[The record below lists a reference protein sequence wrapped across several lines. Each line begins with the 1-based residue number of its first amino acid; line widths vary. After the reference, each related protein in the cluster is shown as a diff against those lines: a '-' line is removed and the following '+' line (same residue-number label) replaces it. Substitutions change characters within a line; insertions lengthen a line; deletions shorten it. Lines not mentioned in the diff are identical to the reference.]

1 MKGDLTAFQKA
12 KLLPVTIDHYFFMYK
27 KEERIMKETILG
39 TLLLSLAAILLILPG
54 SGLAQDTIKIG
65 FFAPI
70 TGPAAADGASAKHAV
85 DLAVKEVNDSG
96 GIRGKKVE
104 LIVYDD
110 RLNPQEAVAIANK
123 LIEKDQ
129 VVGVASGSYSGPTRV
144 AAPIFQKAGMPMVA
158 GYAVHP
164 DVTWDPKQ
172 KKPNDYCFRNGF
184 LGEIEGAAAA
194 EYAVKNLKA
203 MKMSLIFMDNDFG
216 RAISA
221 GFASHAEKLG
231 ATILVKQM
239 YKFPGEKD
247 FRPFLTRIKE
257 GNPDLIFAAG
267 YYNEAAA
274 IVRQSKELGIKAPI
288 MGEEGFDSP
297 KFLEIAGS
305 AAEGVIIAT
314 NLDRDDPR
322 PLVQNFLKNY
332 RQTYEKNADM
342 VGASSYDAFMILVN
356 AIKEAG
362 TAPSAIQKALLATKD
377 YNGLTGKI
385 SRFVQGEVV
394 KPVQIQVVKEGKF
407 RRLGVVDNPEVITP
421 PTKK

>member
-1 MKGDLTAFQKA
+1 MKR
-12 KLLPVTIDHYFFMYK
+12 M
-27 KEERIMKETILG
+27 ILG
-39 TLLLSLAAILLILPG
+39 RMILFSSAIFLLFGAGPG
-54 SGLAQDTIKIG
+54 GAQDTIKIG

-70 TGPAAADGASAKHAV
+70 TGPAAADGMSAKNAV
-85 DLAVKEVNDSG
+85 ELALKEVNGAG
-96 GIRGKKVE
+96 GIKGKKVE

-110 RLNPQEAVAIANK
+110 RLKGEEAVAIANK
-123 LIEKDQ
+123 LIEKDK

-144 AAPIFQKAGMPMVA
+144 VAPIFQKAGMPMVA

-164 DVTWDPKQ
+164 DVTWDSKQ
-172 KKPNDYCFRNGF
+172 KKPNDFCFRNGF

-203 MKMSLIFMDNDFG
+203 KKISLISMDNDFG
-216 RAISA
+216 KAISS
-221 GFASHAEKLG
+221 GFAERAEKLG
-231 ATILVKQM
+231 ATVLTKQM
-239 YKFPGEKD
+239 YRFPGEKD

-267 YYNEAAA
+267 YYNEAAS
-274 IVRQSKELGIKAPI
+274 IVRQSKELGIQSQI

-297 KFLEIAGS
+297 KFLEIAGP

-332 RQTYEKNADM
+332 RQAYGEDADM
-342 VGASSYDAFMILVN
+342 VGASSYDAFMILVK
-356 AIKEAG
+356 AIEKAG
-362 TAPSAIQKALLATKD
+362 TNSKAIQKALLETRD

-421 PTKK
+421 ATK

>member
-1 MKGDLTAFQKA
+1 MDMKK
-12 KLLPVTIDHYFFMYK
+12 Y
-27 KEERIMKETILG
+27 
-39 TLLLSLAAILLILPG
+39 TLNGPLLILAVLFIAFPG
-54 SGLAQDTIKIG
+54 TTLAQDTIKIG

-70 TGPAAADGASAKHAV
+70 TGPAAVDGTSAKNAV
-85 DLAVKEVNDSG
+85 EIGLKEVNDAG
-96 GIRGKKVE
+96 GIKGKRVE
-104 LIVYDD
+104 LIIYDD
-110 RLNPQEAVAIANK
+110 RLKAEEAVAIANK
-123 LIEKDQ
+123 LIEKDK
-129 VVGVASGSYSGPTRV
+129 VVGVVSGSYSGPTRV
-144 AAPIFQKAGMPMVA
+144 TAPIFQKAGMPMVA

-164 DVTWDPKQ
+164 DVTWDPKA
-172 KKPNDYCFRNGF
+172 KKPNDFIFRNGF
-184 LGEIEGAAAA
+184 LGEVEGAAAA

-231 ATILVKQM
+231 ASILSKQM

-274 IVRQSKELGIKAPI
+274 IVRQAKELEIKGIL

-297 KFLEIAGS
+297 KFLEIAGP

-332 RQTYEKNADM
+332 RQAYGHDADM
-342 VGASSYDAFMILVN
+342 VGASSYDAFKILV
-356 AIKEAG
+356 AAVEKAG
-362 TAPSAIQKALLATKD
+362 TDPKAIQQALLDTKD

-385 SRFVQGEVV
+385 TRFVQGEVI

-407 RRLGVVDNPEVITP
+407 RRLGVVGNPEVITP

>member
-1 MKGDLTAFQKA
+1 MKRGGFLFGIFVFSV
-12 KLLPVTIDHYFFMYK
+12 LF
-27 KEERIMKETILG
+27 
-39 TLLLSLAAILLILPG
+39 LSLSAYG
-54 SGLAQDTIKIG
+54 QDIPIG

-85 DLAVKEVNDSG
+85 ELGLKEVNDGG
-96 GIRGKKVE
+96 GINGRKVN
-104 LIVYDD
+104 LIIYDD

-123 LIEKDQ
+123 LIEKDK

-144 AAPIFQKAGMPMVA
+144 TAPIFQKAGMPMVA

-164 DVTWDPKQ
+164 DVTWDPKE
-172 KKPNDYCFRNGF
+172 KKPNDFCFRNGF

-194 EYAVKNLKA
+194 EFAVKNLKA
-203 MKMSLIFMDNDFG
+203 KKIALIFMDNDFG
-216 RAISA
+216 RAISS
-221 GFASHAEKLG
+221 GFAERAEKLG
-231 ATILVKQM
+231 AAVLTKQM

-257 GNPDLIFAAG
+257 GNPDVIFAAG
-267 YYNEAAA
+267 YYNEAAS
-274 IVRQSKELGIKAPI
+274 IVRQSKELGIKSQI
-288 MGEEGFDSP
+288 LGEEGFDSP
-297 KFLEIAGS
+297 KFLEIAGP

-332 RQTYEKNADM
+332 RKAYNEDADM

-356 AIKEAG
+356 AIRKAG
-362 TAPSAIQKALLATKD
+362 TDPKAIQKALLETKD

-394 KPVQIQVVKEGKF
+394 KPVQIQVVKGGKF

-421 PTKK
+421 PTK

>member
-1 MKGDLTAFQKA
+1 MKRMIFGGMILFISAIF
-12 KLLPVTIDHYFFMYK
+12 LLFGAV
-27 KEERIMKETILG
+27 
-39 TLLLSLAAILLILPG
+39 PG
-54 SGLAQDTIKIG
+54 GAQDTIKIG

-70 TGPAAADGASAKHAV
+70 TGPAAADGMSAKNAV
-85 DLAVKEVNDSG
+85 ELALKEVNGAG
-96 GIRGKKVE
+96 GIKGKKVE

-110 RLNPQEAVAIANK
+110 RLKGEEAVAIANK
-123 LIEKDQ
+123 LIEKDK

-144 AAPIFQKAGMPMVA
+144 VAPIFQKAGMPMVA

-164 DVTWDPKQ
+164 DVTWDSKQ
-172 KKPNDYCFRNGF
+172 KKPNDFCFRNGF

-203 MKMSLIFMDNDFG
+203 KKISLIFMDNDFG
-216 RAISA
+216 KAISS
-221 GFASHAEKLG
+221 GFAERAEKLG
-231 ATILVKQM
+231 ATVLTKQM
-239 YKFPGEKD
+239 YRFPGEKD

-257 GNPDLIFAAG
+257 GNPELIFAAG
-267 YYNEAAA
+267 YYNEAAS
-274 IVRQSKELGIKAPI
+274 IVRQSKELGIHSQI

-297 KFLEIAGS
+297 KFLEIAGP

-332 RQTYEKNADM
+332 RQAYGEDADM
-342 VGASSYDAFMILVN
+342 VGASSYDAFMILVK
-356 AIKEAG
+356 AIEKAG
-362 TAPSAIQKALLATKD
+362 TNPKAIQKALLETRD

-407 RRLGVVDNPEVITP
+407 RRLGVVDNPDVITP
-421 PTKK
+421 PTK

>member
-1 MKGDLTAFQKA
+1 
-12 KLLPVTIDHYFFMYK
+12 
-27 KEERIMKETILG
+27 MKEKTLVG
-39 TLLLSLAAILLILPG
+39 LLLCFLAVFVLSSA
-54 SGLAQDTIKIG
+54 GLAQDTVKIG

-70 TGPAAADGASAKHAV
+70 TGPAAVDGTSAKNAV
-85 DLAVKEVNDSG
+85 EIGVKEVNGAG
-96 GIRGKKVE
+96 GIKGKKVD
-104 LIVYDD
+104 LIIYDD
-110 RLNPQEAVAIANK
+110 RLKAEEAVAIANK
-123 LIEKDQ
+123 LIEKDKVAG
-129 VVGVASGSYSGPTRV
+129 VVSGSYSGPTRV
-144 AAPIFQKAGMPMVA
+144 TAPIFQKAGMPMVA

-164 DVTWDPKQ
+164 DVTWDPKA
-172 KKPNDYCFRNGF
+172 KKPNDFIFRNGF

-194 EYAVKNLKA
+194 EFAVKNLKA
-203 MKMSLIFMDNDFG
+203 KKMSLIFMDNDFG

-221 GFASHAEKLG
+221 GFAAHAEKLG
-231 ATILVKQM
+231 ASILTKQM

-274 IVRQSKELGIKAPI
+274 IVRQSKELGIKSTI

-297 KFLEIAGS
+297 KFLEIAGP

-322 PLVQNFLKNY
+322 PLVQNFLKSY
-332 RQTYEKNADM
+332 RQAYGHDADM
-342 VGASSYDAFMILVN
+342 VGASSYDAFKILVA
-356 AIKEAG
+356 AIEKAG
-362 TAPSAIQKALLATKD
+362 TDAKAIQKSLLETRD

-385 SRFVQGEVV
+385 TRFVQGEVI

-421 PTKK
+421 PMKK

>member
-1 MKGDLTAFQKA
+1 M
-12 KLLPVTIDHYFFMYK
+12 
-27 KEERIMKETILG
+27 IL
-39 TLLLSLAAILLILPG
+39 AISATFLVFIVVPAG
-54 SGLAQDTIKIG
+54 AQDTIKIG

-70 TGPAAADGASAKHAV
+70 TGPAAADGMSAKNAV
-85 DLAVKEVNDSG
+85 ELGLKEVNDSG
-96 GIRGKKVE
+96 GIKGKKVE
-104 LIVYDD
+104 LIIYDD
-110 RLNPQEAVAIANK
+110 RLKAEEAVAIANK
-123 LIEKDQ
+123 LIEKDK

-172 KKPNDYCFRNGF
+172 RKPNDFCFRNGF

-203 MKMSLIFMDNDFG
+203 KRISLIFMDNDFG
-216 RAISA
+216 RAISS
-221 GFASHAEKLG
+221 GFAARAEKLG
-231 ATILVKQM
+231 ASILTRQM

-267 YYNEAAA
+267 YYNEAAS
-274 IVRQSKELGIKAPI
+274 IVRQSKELGIRSQI

-297 KFLEIAGS
+297 KFLEIAGP

-332 RQTYEKNADM
+332 RQTYGEDADM
-342 VGASSYDAFMILVN
+342 VGASSYDAFMILVK
-356 AIKEAG
+356 AIEKAG
-362 TAPSAIQKALLATKD
+362 TDSKAIQKALLETKD

-385 SRFVQGEVV
+385 RRFVQGEVV
-394 KPVQIQVVKEGKF
+394 KPVQIQVVKDGKF

-421 PTKK
+421 PTK

>member
-1 MKGDLTAFQKA
+1 MDMRKN
-12 KLLPVTIDHYFFMYK
+12 
-27 KEERIMKETILG
+27 
-39 TLLLSLAAILLILPG
+39 TLNGPLLILAVLFIAFPG
-54 SGLAQDTIKIG
+54 TTLAQDTIKIG

-70 TGPAAADGASAKHAV
+70 TGPAAVDGTSAKNAV
-85 DLAVKEVNDSG
+85 EIGLKEVNDAG
-96 GIRGKKVE
+96 GIKGKKVE
-104 LIVYDD
+104 LIIYDD
-110 RLNPQEAVAIANK
+110 RLKAEEAVAIANK
-123 LIEKDQ
+123 LIEKDK
-129 VVGVASGSYSGPTRV
+129 VVGVVSGSYSGPTRV
-144 AAPIFQKAGMPMVA
+144 TAPIFQKAGMPMVA

-164 DVTWDPKQ
+164 DVTWDPKA
-172 KKPNDYCFRNGF
+172 KKPNDFIFRNGF
-184 LGEIEGAAAA
+184 LGEVEGAAAA
-194 EYAVKNLKA
+194 DYAVKTLKA
-203 MKMSLIFMDNDFG
+203 KKMSLIFMDNDFG

-231 ATILVKQM
+231 ASILTKQM

-274 IVRQSKELGIKAPI
+274 IVRQAKELEIKGIL

-297 KFLEIAGS
+297 KFLEIAGP

-332 RQTYEKNADM
+332 RQAYGHDADM
-342 VGASSYDAFMILVN
+342 VGASSYDAFKILV
-356 AIKEAG
+356 AAVEKAG
-362 TAPSAIQKALLATKD
+362 TDPKAIQQALLDTKD

-385 SRFVQGEVV
+385 TRFVQGEVI
-394 KPVQIQVVKEGKF
+394 KPVQVQVVKEGKF

>member
-1 MKGDLTAFQKA
+1 MRKLTFAGI
-12 KLLPVTIDHYFFMYK
+12 LLGISAGFLFFMAVSA
-27 KEERIMKETILG
+27 G
-39 TLLLSLAAILLILPG
+39 
-54 SGLAQDTIKIG
+54 AQDTIKIG

-70 TGPAAADGASAKHAV
+70 TGPAAADGASAKNAV
-85 DLAVKEVNDSG
+85 ELGLKEVNDAG
-96 GIRGKKVE
+96 GIKGKKVE
-104 LIVYDD
+104 LIIYDD

-123 LIEKDQ
+123 LIEKDK

-144 AAPIFQKAGMPMVA
+144 SAPIFQKAGMPMVA

-164 DVTWDPKQ
+164 DVTWDPNQ

-194 EYAVKNLKA
+194 EFAVKNLKA
-203 MKMSLIFMDNDFG
+203 KKISLIFMDNDFG
-216 RAISA
+216 RAISS
-221 GFASHAEKLG
+221 GFAERAEKLG
-231 ATILVKQM
+231 ATILTKQM

-257 GNPDLIFAAG
+257 GNPDVIFAAG
-267 YYNEAAA
+267 YYNEAAS
-274 IVRQSKELGIKAPI
+274 IVRQSKELGIRSQI
-288 MGEEGFDSP
+288 LGEEGFDSP
-297 KFLEIAGS
+297 KFLEIAGQ

-332 RQTYEKNADM
+332 RKAYGEDADM
-342 VGASSYDAFMILVN
+342 VGASSYDAFMILVK
-356 AIKEAG
+356 AIEKAG
-362 TAPSAIQKALLATKD
+362 TDPKAIQKALLETKD

-394 KPVQIQVVKEGKF
+394 KPVQIQVVKDGKF
-407 RRLGVVDNPEVITP
+407 RRLTVIDNPEVITP
-421 PTKK
+421 PTK

>member
-1 MKGDLTAFQKA
+1 
-12 KLLPVTIDHYFFMYK
+12 
-27 KEERIMKETILG
+27 MKEKTLVG
-39 TLLLSLAAILLILPG
+39 LLLCFLAVLVLSSA
-54 SGLAQDTIKIG
+54 GLAQDTVKIG

-70 TGPAAADGASAKHAV
+70 TGPAAVDGTSAKNAV
-85 DLAVKEVNDSG
+85 EIGVKELNGAG
-96 GIRGKKVE
+96 GIKGKKVD
-104 LIVYDD
+104 LIIYDD
-110 RLNPQEAVAIANK
+110 RLKAEEAVAIANK
-123 LIEKDQ
+123 LIEKDKVAG
-129 VVGVASGSYSGPTRV
+129 VVSGSYSGPTRV
-144 AAPIFQKAGMPMVA
+144 TAPIFQKAGMPMVA

-164 DVTWDPKQ
+164 DVTWDPKA
-172 KKPNDYCFRNGF
+172 KKPNDFIFRNGF

-194 EYAVKNLKA
+194 EFAVKNLKA
-203 MKMSLIFMDNDFG
+203 KKMSLIFMDNDFG

-221 GFASHAEKLG
+221 GFAAHAEKLG
-231 ATILVKQM
+231 ASILTKQM

-274 IVRQSKELGIKAPI
+274 IVRQSKELGIKSTI

-297 KFLEIAGS
+297 KFLEIAGP

-322 PLVQNFLKNY
+322 PLVQNFLKSY
-332 RQTYEKNADM
+332 RQAYGHDADM
-342 VGASSYDAFMILVN
+342 VGASSYDAFKILVA
-356 AIKEAG
+356 AIEKAG
-362 TAPSAIQKALLATKD
+362 TDAKAIQKALLETKD

-385 SRFVQGEVV
+385 TRFVQGEVI

-421 PTKK
+421 PTK